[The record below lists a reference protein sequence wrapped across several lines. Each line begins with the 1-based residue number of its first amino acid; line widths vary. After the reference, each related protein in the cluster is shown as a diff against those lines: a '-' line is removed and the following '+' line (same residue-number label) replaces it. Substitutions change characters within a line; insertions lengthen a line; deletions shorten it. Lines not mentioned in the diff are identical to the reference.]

1 MEHFKK
7 HKRSWIMLAIAMV
20 AILVSSFFGSLI
32 QSRGWSIKVS
42 DLRDETN
49 TGAYYDATGNE
60 VDGVTIKG
68 RVVSGILYMPKDA
81 SEDNKLPAIVL
92 THGYLN
98 NRELQL
104 PNAVELAR
112 RGFIVLAIDREG
124 HGNYENENDT
134 GALMATNGMYDSVKY
149 LYNLPEVDKDRIGI
163 TGHSM
168 GGYTTAMTLY
178 NDSAEAPLL
187 SWMSEMAAIEK
198 QIAAINEDV
207 ANGDMSQVKADK
219 QIAELEKSKLTMDAY
234 LTKTRKSGTGL
245 GIISAGLMQGW
256 DTFIYADSS
265 VDVGILK
272 ARDDEFFFTSTD
284 VNGNPTIC
292 RQYLQSVDAADFVGD
307 EAYKTTGVI
316 DIKNGGIYVGGKL
329 EETTQGTAVEGAFRV
344 VYEAPEIHPLNHFS
358 VESTGNVVDFFYN
371 AFGTPNGHK
380 TIKSTNQVWVLKEIM
395 ATIGWVGIIFMIF
408 PLVNLLLTLP
418 VFAELKKRRIETAE
432 GTIVYEDV
440 DPEVEK
446 KGKNK
451 LHGLRRHLSLWIP
464 AVACTLFSG
473 FSIAPIQKWAGSV
486 IEQTPYFPQDT
497 TGWVALWAICCGLF
511 ALVVV
516 LLTNVVNRVIDHFVY
531 KKEPVQSN
539 EVLDAAR
546 IGSVGRMIKTVV
558 LAATVVVAMYLVLF
572 INWAIWKVDFR
583 FWTFAMKVFDV
594 EIMLPTILRYAG
606 LFGIFYICNGIC
618 NATYRF
624 ENLPEWATIAIN
636 AAFNVIGI
644 GLVFAIQYGKFCT
657 TGVMWKPD
665 MNLSYIVLFPI
676 IPVLICELLFQESY
690 TRRQEIFG

>member
-178 NDSAEAPLL
+178 TDSVYAGMAGGLDGLL
-187 SWMSEMAAIEK
+187 AAQK
-198 QIAAINEDV
+198 
-207 ANGDMSQVKADK
+207 NGTN
-219 QIAELEKSKLTMDAY
+219 L
-234 LTKTRKSGTGL
+234 GL
-245 GIISAGLMQGW
+245 VSAGLMQGW
-256 DTFIYADSS
+256 STYIFSDPD
-265 VDVGILK
+265 VDVGMLK

-292 RQYLQSVDAADFVGD
+292 RQYLQSVGAAGFVGD
-307 EAYKTTGVI
+307 ESYKTTGVI
-316 DIKNGGIYVGGKL
+316 DIKDGGIYVGGKL
-329 EETTQGTAVEGAFRV
+329 VETTQGTAVEGAFRV

-446 KGKNK
+446 KGKYK

-676 IPVLICELLFQESY
+676 IPVLICATIISRVLYKKTGNIWLGTLINTLLWTAVTVSGTAASLGY
-690 TRRQEIFG
+690 IFG